1 MQALIKESTMD
12 FSKIDIVKALES
24 AMPNRFQDFPPS
36 DFEDFIS
43 QLFKDNGYQ
52 VEQTSYSGDFGA
64 DLIIEK
70 DEERIAVQ
78 VKRYAKDN
86 KVGVRDIN
94 QIIGAK
100 DYYKCKKARII
111 TTSSFSKPGKE
122 LSLTTQTDAWDW
134 DRLQKYICD
143 TYLEGKDYYKFFK
156 GAFYIKNE
164 DRKFEFEVKK
174 VEYNKEMKKVGLCT
188 LIYANMKNL
197 TNNNISV
204 SLESP
209 IHISQDNKQTEAIYW
224 CEGYFSNGTIYAG
237 CGAEVSFM
245 YKSEQL
251 PIVRN
256 QDKIIFK
263 WYDEHSNLTTQECMI
278 TRDYF
283 QPSRASDY
291 FQPSHAP
298 AQKSACYI
306 VTMCYGRNSKEYS
319 EMIYFK
325 DNLLL
330 NYGFGKLI
338 TNMYYKYSQRFVN
351 KLKQYSS
358 TQEVCKFILK
368 GFLVPVTIINKI
380 HHK

>member
-1 MQALIKESTMD
+1 MD
-12 FSKIDIVKALES
+12 FSKINIIKALES

-43 QLFKDNGYQ
+43 QLFKDNGYN

-64 DLIIEK
+64 DLILEK
-70 DEERIAVQ
+70 NEERIAVQ

-86 KVGVRDIN
+86 KVGVKDVN

-100 DYYKCKKARII
+100 VFYKCNKARII

-143 TYLEGKDYYKFFK
+143 TYLDGKDYYKFFK
-156 GAFYIKNE
+156 GDFYIKNG

-174 VEYNKEMKKVGLCT
+174 VEYNIEMKKVGLCT

-204 SLESP
+204 SLEYP
-209 IHISQDNKQTEAIYW
+209 IYISQDNKQTEAIYW
-224 CEGYFSNGTIYAG
+224 YQGYFYKGTIYAG
-237 CGAEVSFM
+237 CSSEVSFM

-263 WYDEHSNLTTQECMI
+263 WYDEHFNLTAQECMI

-283 QPSRASDY
+283 HSSRTPDY
-291 FQPSHAP
+291 FQPSYGRSSHAS
-298 AQKSACYI
+298 AQTSGCYI
-306 VTMCYGRNSKEYS
+306 VTMCYGRNSKQYS
-319 EMIYFK
+319 EMIYFR

-330 NYGFGKLI
+330 NYDFGKLT
-338 TNMYYKYSQRFVN
+338 TNMYYRYSQCLVS
-351 KLKQYSS
+351 KLKKYSS
-358 TQEVCKFILK
+358 TQKFSKFILK
-368 GFLVPVTIINKI
+368 GFLVPITIINKI
-380 HHK
+380 HRK